1 MLCFIHSTKILF
13 GSEMDIGLKPCH
25 PNWDLIL
32 CHLLHLGNIHKT
44 GTDVHVGSK
53 MFRVSMQ
60 LESFPYLVIRDKSL
74 KPYNKD
80 VFINP
85 KTL

>member
-1 MLCFIHSTKILF
+1 MFLKNWFFTEQVVIQFDT
-13 GSEMDIGLKPCH
+13 GLY
-25 PNWDLIL
+25 
-32 CHLLHLGNIHKT
+32 
-44 GTDVHVGSK
+44 VGSK